1 MKKTA
6 KRLLMGAALVSALVV
21 GATGC
26 AGTTSN
32 PASSSS
38 AGGDVA
44 GKKVVLLTVSQTCE
58 YCAIHTEE
66 IEKAADEAGVDL
78 SVVITEWD
86 PAEQAQQ
93 VNQAISTR
101 PDAVILWAAD
111 ATAVVPSLSRL
122 KSAGIP
128 VILTNTRPITEDT
141 SLWNAYTGPDDTAYG
156 RAAGEAM
163 IASLAAKGVSEG
175 AVVVVTGV
183 PGTPG
188 AIKRLAGF
196 EEAIEENAPG
206 LTIAG
211 TQPAN
216 WDQTQAIDATAQLL
230 TLFGGDDLVGVYA
243 QADNMLDGSIIALER
258 AGNQAGD
265 LVLIGSNCSIE
276 GYTNIESGWQQASV
290 LLSPYDDSAWAWE
303 ATEAV
308 LRGESVE
315 NERFIPPL
323 VITQNNLADCAQA
336 VGM

>member
-1 MKKTA
+1 MKFSA
-6 KRLLMGAALVSALVV
+6 RRLLAGAALLTALTL
-21 GATGC
+21 GATAC
-26 AGTTSN
+26 AGTAPS
-32 PASSSS
+32 PGSS
-38 AGGDVA
+38 GGTAEDIA
-44 GKKVVLLTVSQTCE
+44 GKKVTLLTVSQTCE

-66 IEKAADEAGVDL
+66 IEAAAEEAGVDL

-111 ATAVVPSLSRL
+111 ATAVVPSLARL
-122 KSAGIP
+122 KAAGIP
-128 VILTNTRPITEDT
+128 VILTNTRPITDDT

-163 IASLAAKGVSEG
+163 IAALGERGVSEG
-175 AVVVVTGV
+175 TIAVVTGV

-188 AIKRLAGF
+188 SIRRLAGF
-196 EEAIEENAPG
+196 EEALESGAPN
-206 LTIAG
+206 LAIAG

-230 TLFGGDDLVGVYA
+230 TLYGGDDLVGVYA

-258 AGNQAGD
+258 GGYAPDQLT
-265 LVLIGSNCSIE
+265 LVGSNCSIE
-276 GYTNIESGWQQASV
+276 GYTNIESSWQDATV
-290 LLSPYDDSAWAWE
+290 LLSPYDDAEWAWD
-303 ATEAV
+303 ATVAV

-315 NERFIPPL
+315 NENFIPPL
-323 VITQNNLADCAQA
+323 VITQDNLAECAQA
-336 VGM
+336 VGK